1 MTRFA
6 PALLLLAAF
15 TQGCSHHPRRHA
27 ARDADP
33 LSQARPAAAALVF
46 EPSVTTDLP
55 PDALARDDRE
65 PHAFVGYPE
74 GVTEYF
80 YLRWDDRQSNRGHG
94 RHGGDDRYERRAV
107 SEKVGVLYR

>member
-6 PALLLLAAF
+6 PALLLLVAF
-15 TQGCSHHPRRHA
+15 TQGCSQRPPRHA
-27 ARDADP
+27 TRDADL

-46 EPSVTTDLP
+46 EPRRAAPLP

-65 PHAFVGYPE
+65 PEAFVGYPE
-74 GVTEYF
+74 GVTEFF